1 MASYIARRTF
11 LATLGGAAAWPLAA
25 RGQREVAVPIVGFLG
40 SQTPSTMAHGV
51 VGLRDGLKES
61 GYVEGRNVTIEY
73 RWADNQYDR
82 LPVLAAEL
90 LSRQVAVIVASGG
103 NVSALAAKAATPII
117 PIVFTA
123 VADPVKG
130 GLVASLN
137 RPGGNVTGIAALTL
151 ELDAKRLE
159 LLLELAPTAG
169 AIGALVDSSRVEAD
183 SHMRDLQAAAQTIGR
198 QLVIVSTGSERDF
211 DTSFEALVRQ
221 RVAALL
227 IAASPLF
234 TSRRDQLVALAARH
248 AIPTIFQFREFTTA
262 GGLISYGASLVD
274 AYRQAGVYV
283 GRILRG
289 EKPSDLPVM
298 RPTKF
303 ELVINLKTAK
313 TLGLEVPPTL
323 LARADEVIE

>member
-1 MASYIARRTF
+1 VRRREFIT
-11 LATLGGAAAWPLAA
+11 LLGGAVAVWPLAA
-25 RGQREVAVPIVGFLG
+25 WAQQEVAAPVVGFLG

-61 GYVEGRNVTIEY
+61 GYVEGRNVAVEY
-73 RWADNQYDR
+73 RWAENQYDR
-82 LPVLAAEL
+82 LPMLAAEL
-90 LSRQVAVIVASGG
+90 LRRQVAVIVASGG
-103 NVSALAAKAATPII
+103 NVLALAAKAATPVI

-159 LLLELAPTAG
+159 LLVELVPTAG
-169 AIGALVDSSRVEAD
+169 VIGALVDSSRAEAD
-183 SHMRDLQAAAQTIGR
+183 SHLRDLQAAAEAIR
-198 QLVIVSTGSERDF
+198 RRLVIANAANEGDF
-211 DTSFEALVRQ
+211 DTSFESLVRQ

-234 TSRRDQLVALAARH
+234 TSRRDRLVGLAARH
-248 AIPTIFQFREFTTA
+248 AMPTIFQFREFAAA
-262 GGLISYGASLVD
+262 GGLVSYGASLID

-289 EKPSDLPVM
+289 EKPSDLPVLQ
-298 RPTKF
+298 PTKF

-313 TLGLEVPPTL
+313 ALGLEVPPTL

>member
-1 MASYIARRTF
+1 MSNRREF
-11 LATLGGAAAWPLAA
+11 ITLLGGGAAAWPLAA
-25 RGQREVAVPIVGFLG
+25 RGQQGAAVPVVGFLG

-51 VGLRDGLKES
+51 VGLRDGLKDS
-61 GYVEGRNVTIEY
+61 GYVEGQNVAVEY
-73 RWADNQYDR
+73 RWAENQYDR

-90 LSRQVAVIVASGG
+90 VRRQVAVIVASGG
-103 NVSALAAKAATPII
+103 NVSALAAKAATPIL

-151 ELDAKRLE
+151 ELDAKRLG
-159 LLLELAPTAG
+159 LLLELAPTASV
-169 AIGALVDSSRVEAD
+169 IGALVDSSRVEAD
-183 SHMRDLQAAAQTIGR
+183 RHLRDLQAAAQIIGR
-198 QLVIVSTGSERDF
+198 QLVIVSAGNEGDI
-211 DTSFEALVRQ
+211 DTSFEALIRQ
-221 RVAALL
+221 GVAALL

-234 TSRRDQLVALAARH
+234 TSRLDRLVALAARH
-248 AIPTIFQFREFTTA
+248 AIPTIFQFREFAAA

-298 RPTKF
+298 QPAKY

-313 TLGLEVPPTL
+313 ALGLEIPPTL